1 MNRQFLED
9 QLKKAVLAGEKEKVS
24 VFRLLLSQIRNREI
38 AAKRSLGEDEINEE
52 IGREI
57 KKRKEAIELFKR
69 GKRDDLVVKEKS
81 EAAILREFL
90 PPAISDEEL
99 RHVVRKVINFEEP
112 RGIADFGKV
121 MGKVMSEVKG
131 KADGERVARMVK
143 GLISDY

>member
-9 QLKKAVLAGEKEKVS
+9 QLKKAILAGEKEKVS

-38 AAKRSLGEDEINEE
+38 AARRGLGEDEINEE

-57 KKRKEAIELFKR
+57 KKRKEAIELFER
-69 GKRDDLVVKEKS
+69 GKRDDLVVKEKR
-81 EAAILREFL
+81 EAAILRKFL

-99 RHVVRKVINFEEP
+99 RHVIRKVINLEEP

-131 KADGERVARMVK
+131 KADGERVARILK
-143 GLISDY
+143 ELISDY